1 MERQYV
7 LLAIVTLKSVR
18 RNMINNSI
26 ANGNAYSKTFSGAKV
41 GHLDN
46 FIESTLSKDKSE
58 MVILHIGSNEI
69 ADSNMEDIKISTI
82 VDEVISIDKICVMFS
97 VKDVVIQFF

>member
-1 MERQYV
+1 MF
-7 LLAIVTLKSVR
+7 
-18 RNMINNSI
+18 NNSI
-26 ANGNAYSKTFSGAKV
+26 ANENAYSKTFSGAKV

-82 VDEVISIDKICVMFS
+82 VDVISIDKKCVMFS
-97 VKDVVIQFF
+97 VKDIVIQFF

>member
-1 MERQYV
+1 MF
-7 LLAIVTLKSVR
+7 
-18 RNMINNSI
+18 NNSI
-26 ANGNAYSKTFSGAKV
+26 ANGNACSKTFSEAKV

-82 VDEVISIDKICVMFS
+82 VDVISIDKKCVMFS

>member
-82 VDEVISIDKICVMFS
+82 VDVISIDKKCVMFS

>member
-18 RNMINNSI
+18 RNMFNNSI
-26 ANGNAYSKTFSGAKV
+26 ANGNAYSKTFSEAKV

-82 VDEVISIDKICVMFS
+82 VDVISIDKKCVMFS

>member
-1 MERQYV
+1 MF
-7 LLAIVTLKSVR
+7 
-18 RNMINNSI
+18 NNSI
-26 ANGNAYSKTFSGAKV
+26 ANENAYSKTFSGGKV
-41 GHLDN
+41 RHLDN

-69 ADSNMEDIKISTI
+69 ADSNMEDIKI

-97 VKDVVIQFF
+97 VKEIVIQFF

>member
-7 LLAIVTLKSVR
+7 LLAIVTIKSVR
-18 RNMINNSI
+18 RNMFNNSI
-26 ANGNAYSKTFSGAKV
+26 ANGNAYPKTFSGAKV

-82 VDEVISIDKICVMFS
+82 VDVISIDKKCVMFS
-97 VKDVVIQFF
+97 VKDIVIQFF

>member
-7 LLAIVTLKSVR
+7 FLAIVTLKSVR
-18 RNMINNSI
+18 RNMFNNSI

-46 FIESTLSKDKSE
+46 FIESTLSKDKSD

-82 VDEVISIDKICVMFS
+82 VDVISIDKKCVMFS

>member
-1 MERQYV
+1 MF
-7 LLAIVTLKSVR
+7 
-18 RNMINNSI
+18 NNSI
-26 ANGNAYSKTFSGAKV
+26 ANGNAYSKTFSEVKV

-46 FIESTLSKDKSE
+46 FIESTLSKDKSD

-82 VDEVISIDKICVMFS
+82 VDVISIDKKCVMFS

>member
-18 RNMINNSI
+18 RNMFNNSI

-82 VDEVISIDKICVMFS
+82 VDVISIDKKCVMFS
-97 VKDVVIQFF
+97 VKDIVIHFF

>member
-1 MERQYV
+1 MF
-7 LLAIVTLKSVR
+7 
-18 RNMINNSI
+18 NNSI

-82 VDEVISIDKICVMFS
+82 VDVISIDKKCVMFS
-97 VKDVVIQFF
+97 VKDIVIQFF

>member
-1 MERQYV
+1 MF
-7 LLAIVTLKSVR
+7 
-18 RNMINNSI
+18 NNSI
-26 ANGNAYSKTFSGAKV
+26 ANENAYSKTFSGAKV

-46 FIESTLSKDKSE
+46 FIESTLSKDKSD

-82 VDEVISIDKICVMFS
+82 VDVISIDKKCVMFS
-97 VKDVVIQFF
+97 VKDIVIQFF

>member
-1 MERQYV
+1 MERKYV
-7 LLAIVTLKSVR
+7 LLAIVTIKSVR
-18 RNMINNSI
+18 RNMFNNSI
-26 ANGNAYSKTFSGAKV
+26 ANENAYSKLFSGTKV

-46 FIESTLSKDKSE
+46 FIESTLSKDKSD

-97 VKDVVIQFF
+97 VKDIVIHFF

>member
-7 LLAIVTLKSVR
+7 LLAIVTIKSVR
-18 RNMINNSI
+18 RNMFNNSI

-82 VDEVISIDKICVMFS
+82 VDVISIDKKCVMFS
-97 VKDVVIQFF
+97 VKDIVIQFF